1 MFYAIELPEEFQ
13 PRFAEHIERLRAS
26 APDVKVSWERP
37 EKIHLTV
44 KFVGEVEE
52 ARVGEL
58 SQAAERAMAQVEPF
72 DLTVGGAGAFHTQG
86 NPRVLWV
93 GVEDESG
100 GLKRVHE
107 RVEEECSALGFT
119 RETRPFHPHLTIAR
133 LRATAGA
140 KELGSLHRATAF
152 ESASFRVTEL
162 VLMRSELGP
171 GGSRYT
177 PTSRHHCR
185 GLVAR
190 VLRFRAAS
198 RDSVSGTQCTSVH
211 YPRLRPLYRS
221 RLLRNDVSQ
230 NAPSLLTLSH
240 LIS

>member
-1 MFYAIELPEEFQ
+1 MFSAIELPAEIRE
-13 PRFAEHIERLRAS
+13 RFAEHIARLREA
-26 APDVKVSWERP
+26 ATDVKVSWEPP
-37 EKIHLTV
+37 EKIHLTL
-44 KFVGEVEE
+44 KFFGEVEE

-58 SQAAERAMAQVEPF
+58 SQAAGRAMAQVVPF

-133 LRATAGA
+133 LRATTGA
-140 KELGSLHRATAF
+140 KELGALHRATAF

-162 VLMRSELGP
+162 VLMRSELGSN
-171 GGSRYT
+171 GSRYT
-177 PTSRHHCR
+177 PISRHH
-185 GLVAR
+185 L
-190 VLRFRAAS
+190 
-198 RDSVSGTQCTSVH
+198 SVS
-211 YPRLRPLYRS
+211 
-221 RLLRNDVSQ
+221 
-230 NAPSLLTLSH
+230 
-240 LIS
+240 